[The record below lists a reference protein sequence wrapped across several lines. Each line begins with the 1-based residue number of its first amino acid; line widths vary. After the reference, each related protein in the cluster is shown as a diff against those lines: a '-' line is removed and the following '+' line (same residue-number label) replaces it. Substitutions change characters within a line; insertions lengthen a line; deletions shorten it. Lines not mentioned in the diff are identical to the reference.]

1 MKNKETYKCPF
12 CGQGNMVTKT
22 IDYEIVDSLNR
33 KTVIP
38 NIEVDICDTCGE
50 KFFGYEA
57 AVRLEEIKKLG
68 NRVTL
73 YLNPELQKRIKT
85 LAEKHKRSFEEEVKY
100 ILETTL
106 T

>member
-12 CGQGNMVTKT
+12 CGQGSMVTT
-22 IDYEIVDSLNR
+22 TMDYEIVDTLNR

-38 NIEVDICDTCGE
+38 NIEVDTCDACGE

-57 AVRLEEIKKLG
+57 AVRLEEIKKKG

-73 YLNPELQKRIKT
+73 YLNSELQKRIKN
-85 LAEKHKRSFEEEVKY
+85 LAEKHKRSFEEEVNY
-100 ILETTL
+100 LLETTL